1 MNKLFISCKES
12 RIENNR
18 SFYGCFYIG
27 PFDEVQSLTIANAL
41 RRTLLSD
48 CTGLGITSV
57 TIENANHEYAT
68 LPGVRESV
76 LDIILNLKEIVLK
89 KTANTCTPHG
99 IGARHWSTYK
109 NKGISSIYEQVG
121 TSYFRPVIGYLKVKG
136 PGVVRS
142 KDLRLPAFV
151 QCVDPDQYIATL
163 ADDGFLC
170 MKFVIMEGKGYLI
183 QKNDTFVDSTLVNKR
198 RDLLNQLKDLTQK
211 TLPLPIEESKA
222 IKPNATDLSQSL
234 GFVSP
239 LEIQALA
246 PSQKGLRHAPAPS
259 GVQAQQKRENA
270 SYVGGGKLKKLTK
283 STPSRFAARSAR
295 EEAGSY
301 KQNLFMNATP
311 LNIDTVFNPVTKVNY
326 IIEANDNYLV
336 DSLHKKTTFIDEIS
350 SLLESSKYLKTNFP
364 FLSNVISSETVN
376 EKEITNIIDTLSTSE
391 LNFLANSLHPLK
403 RESTP
408 HTILLEIWT
417 NGSLHPRDALSIGL
431 NNLTSVFLNLTNTKV
446 YNPIYTST
454 ALYKK
459 STLKDSHDSTTVA
472 VAPLRPS
479 QSKEGQNPN

>member
-89 KTANTCTPHG
+89 KTANACTPPFGTG

-151 QCVDPDQYIATL
+151 QCVDPNQYIATL

-198 RDLLNQLKDLTQK
+198 RELLNQLKELTQK
-211 TLPLPIEESKA
+211 TLPLPSENKGNSLSSPLKRETIEESKA
-222 IKPNATDLSQSL
+222 INPNTTVPSQSL

-239 LEIQALA
+239 LEIQA
-246 PSQKGLRHAPAPS
+246 
-259 GVQAQQKRENA
+259 QQRENF
-270 SYVGGGKLKKLTK
+270 KLKKLKK
-283 STPSRFAARSAR
+283 SALLQKSSIFDS
-295 EEAGSY
+295 SD

-364 FLSNVISSETVN
+364 FLNNVISSETIN

-391 LNFLANSLHPLK
+391 FNFLANFLHPLK

-459 STLKDSHDSTTVA
+459 SALKDSH
-472 VAPLRPS
+472 
-479 QSKEGQNPN
+479 

>member
-198 RDLLNQLKDLTQK
+198 RELLNQLKDLTQK
-211 TLPLPIEESKA
+211 TLPLPSANKG
-222 IKPNATDLSQSL
+222 NSLSS
-234 GFVSP
+234 
-239 LEIQALA
+239 
-246 PSQKGLRHAPAPS
+246 PSQKREPTGSKKTELLRFGLLKEPK
-259 GVQAQQKRENA
+259 GVQKRENA
-270 SYVGGGKLKKLTK
+270 SYVGDGKLQKLTK
-283 STPSRFAARSAR
+283 SPPSRFAR
-295 EEAGSY
+295 EEAGLD

-391 LNFLANSLHPLK
+391 LHFLANSLHPLK

-459 STLKDSHDSTTVA
+459 STLKDSHNSTTVA

-479 QSKEGQNPN
+479 QSKEGQDHN

>member
-76 LDIILNLKEIVLK
+76 LDILLNFKEIVLK
-89 KTANTCTPHG
+89 KTTNACTLG
-99 IGARHWSTYK
+99 ERHWSTYK

-163 ADDGFLC
+163 AEDGFLC

-198 RDLLNQLKDLTQK
+198 RELLNQLKELTQK
-211 TLPLPIEESKA
+211 TLPLPSENKGYSLNSTLKKGKTEESKA
-222 IKPNATDLSQSL
+222 IKPNATTLSQSL
-234 GFVSP
+234 SFVSP
-239 LEIQALA
+239 LDLQT
-246 PSQKGLRHAPAPS
+246 
-259 GVQAQQKRENA
+259 QQRENL
-270 SYVGGGKLKKLTK
+270 KLKKLAK
-283 STPSRFAARSAR
+283 SS
-295 EEAGSY
+295 GLD
-301 KQNLFMNATP
+301 KKNLFMNATP

-326 IIEANDNYLV
+326 IIEANENYLV

-364 FLSNVISSETVN
+364 FLNNVINSEAIN
-376 EKEITNIIDTLSTSE
+376 EKEITNLIDTLSTSE
-391 LNFLANSLHPLK
+391 LNLLANSLHPLK

-431 NNLTSVFLNLTNTKV
+431 NNLTSVFLNLTSTKV
-446 YNPIYTST
+446 YNPIFTST

-459 STLKDSHDSTTVA
+459 AL
-472 VAPLRPS
+472 
-479 QSKEGQNPN
+479 

>member
-89 KTANTCTPHG
+89 KTTNTCTPVG
-99 IGARHWSTYK
+99 LNARHWSTYK

-121 TSYFRPVIGYLKVKG
+121 ASYFRPVIGYLKVKG

-198 RDLLNQLKDLTQK
+198 RELLNQLKELTQK
-211 TLPLPIEESKA
+211 TIPLPSENKGNSLSSSLKKEKIEESKA
-222 IKPNATDLSQSL
+222 IKKNASDLSQSL
-234 GFVSP
+234 DLVSP
-239 LEIQALA
+239 LEIQA
-246 PSQKGLRHAPAPS
+246 
-259 GVQAQQKRENA
+259 QQREN
-270 SYVGGGKLKKLTK
+270 VKLKKGMK
-283 STPSRFAARSAR
+283 SASSRFAQKNSD
-295 EEAGSY
+295 

-326 IIEANDNYLV
+326 IIEANENYLV

-364 FLSNVISSETVN
+364 FLNNVVSSETLN

-391 LNFLANSLHPLK
+391 FNFLANSMHPLK

-459 STLKDSHDSTTVA
+459 STLKDSYDSTTAA
-472 VAPLRPS
+472 VAPLRS
-479 QSKEGQNPN
+479 AQSKEGKNHN

>member
-1 MNKLFISCKES
+1 
-12 RIENNR
+12 
-18 SFYGCFYIG
+18 
-27 PFDEVQSLTIANAL
+27 
-41 RRTLLSD
+41 
-48 CTGLGITSV
+48 
-57 TIENANHEYAT
+57 
-68 LPGVRESV
+68 
-76 LDIILNLKEIVLK
+76 
-89 KTANTCTPHG
+89 
-99 IGARHWSTYK
+99 
-109 NKGISSIYEQVG
+109 
-121 TSYFRPVIGYLKVKG
+121 
-136 PGVVRS
+136 
-142 KDLRLPAFV
+142 
-151 QCVDPDQYIATL
+151 
-163 ADDGFLC
+163 

-198 RDLLNQLKDLTQK
+198 RELLNQLKELTQK
-211 TLPLPIEESKA
+211 QLPLPSENKGNSLNS
-222 IKPNATDLSQSL
+222 PLDSQSL

-239 LEIQALA
+239 LEIQA
-246 PSQKGLRHAPAPS
+246 
-259 GVQAQQKRENA
+259 QQRENL
-270 SYVGGGKLKKLTK
+270 KLKKLMK
-283 STPSRFAARSAR
+283 SLKKNEVFFEQKSSSFDSIEQRSD
-295 EEAGSY
+295 

-364 FLSNVISSETVN
+364 FLNNVISNETIN
-376 EKEITNIIDTLSTSE
+376 EKEITNMIDTLSTSE
-391 LNFLANSLHPLK
+391 FNFLVNSMHPLK

-459 STLKDSHDSTTVA
+459 STLKESHD
-472 VAPLRPS
+472 
-479 QSKEGQNPN
+479 